1 MFLVCFSTVYP
12 SSLVNIQKQWI
23 GEIRK
28 YCPTTPFLLIGTKID
43 IRDSKEEIE
52 RLLKKKEYPIS
63 YVDGVKMANKL
74 KAVKY
79 IECSALTGEGV
90 RDVFDEAILTV
101 LNKPKVSNSKCVLL

>member
-1 MFLVCFSTVYP
+1 VFLVCFSTVLP

-28 YCPTTPFLLIGTKID
+28 HCPTTPFLLIGTKID
-43 IRDSKEEIE
+43 IRESREEIE
-52 RLLKKKEYPIS
+52 RLLKKKERPITREEGAR
-63 YVDGVKMANKL
+63 VAKQL

-79 IECSALTGEGV
+79 LECSALTGEGI

-101 LNKPKVSNSKCVLL
+101 LNKPKASGTKCTLL